1 MRFNDILKII
11 VAFILCHIAIFLTLQ
26 DSYLLYF
33 IAVLIF
39 TLPIVLFSFAQTT
52 LIKEA
57 KLKHLSS
64 NTFIYKLTSK
74 RHFSFLFH
82 LVAGTAISFVIPVFM
97 TTFCVA
103 EYISCLITL
112 LLIFI
117 ARFFIPKIS
126 ARIYKEKY
134 VEIKNKTATDCII
147 ILFGIIFF
155 PLLIWIFSDFSDSC
169 LHDYKNFRENQIAF
183 VIGSII
189 NNFAQVSNAF
199 LNNDFSQQTAIPFRL
214 ILAVLVLQGG
224 ILFFSL
230 TRFFLF
236 FFLDSNRIK
245 SVFAPTS
252 ELKTKEVFPQY
263 VVIFCISSILIFS
276 VLSFSAYFFCS
287 DTRNAK
293 YIDDKT
299 VLLTEKISDNI
310 YKIGTVNKLEKLEQ
324 ELAAET
330 KKELTESVNK
340 YFDQITVKVDN
351 YLDWYYSLSHE
362 YSELLTFFAGIATN
376 KLDEKMQDFL
386 GKNLEEKLC
395 LDYELEDELYTKYN
409 NLYQKFNDTKKVILA
424 ENIITHKNSFYHIV
438 IRTDSK
444 KIYKMKEPTPLIS
457 PDSKAAIAISTGI
470 GSGIA
475 AKIITTKLL
484 KRLSAKISA
493 KNVAATASKKLAS
506 VTGAA
511 IGTTVGPIGT
521 IIGAGVGLGVG
532 ILTDKLLISV
542 DESFNR
548 EKYKADIIAGIEEER
563 QFYLQQIAD
572 YKFN

>member
-1 MRFNDILKII
+1 MRFNDFLKII
-11 VAFILCHIAIFLTLQ
+11 VAFTLCHIAVFLTLQ
-26 DSYLLYF
+26 DSYPLYF
-33 IAVLIF
+33 VAVLIF
-39 TLPIVLFSFAQTT
+39 ALPIILFSFTQTT
-52 LIKEA
+52 LIKENT
-57 KLKHLSS
+57 LKHLSA

-74 RHFSFLFH
+74 RHFSFL
-82 LVAGTAISFVIPVFM
+82 LQTITAVVVSFILPVFL
-97 TTFCVA
+97 TSFSLA
-103 EYISCLITL
+103 EYFSCLITL

-117 ARFFIPKIS
+117 VRFFIPKIS
-126 ARIYKEKY
+126 AKFYKEKY
-134 VEIKNKTATDCII
+134 VEIKTKIATDIII
-147 ILFGIIFF
+147 ILLGIISFS
-155 PLLIWIFSDFSDSC
+155 LLTWAFSDFSGSC
-169 LHDYKNFRENQIAF
+169 LHNYKNFRANQIAF

-199 LNNDFSQQTAIPFRL
+199 LNNDFSRQMIIPLQL

-224 ILFFSL
+224 VLFFSL

-236 FFLDSNRIK
+236 FILDSNRIK

-252 ELKTKEVFPQY
+252 EVKAKKVLPQY
-263 VVIFCISSILIFS
+263 IVIFCISFVLIFS
-276 VLSFSAYFFCS
+276 VLSYSVLILCS
-287 DTRNAK
+287 DTKKTK

-310 YKIGTVNKLEKLEQ
+310 YKIGTVAKLKELEQ
-324 ELAAET
+324 NFSAET

-362 YSELLTFFAGIATN
+362 YSELLTFFTGIATN
-376 KLDEKMQDFL
+376 KLEEKMQTFL
-386 GKNLEEKLC
+386 GKNLEEKLS
-395 LDYELEDELYTKYN
+395 LDYELEDELHAKYN
-409 NLYQKFNDTKKVILA
+409 DLYQKFNDTKKVILA
-424 ENIITHKNSFYHIV
+424 ENIVTHKNSFYHIV
-438 IRTDSK
+438 IHTDSK

-457 PDSKAAIAISTGI
+457 PNSKTAIAISTGI

-475 AKIITTKLL
+475 TKIITTKLL

-493 KNVAATASKKLAS
+493 KTFAATASKKLAS
-506 VTGAA
+506 AAGAA

-548 EKYKADIIAGIEEER
+548 EKYKADIISGIEEER
-563 QFYLQQIAD
+563 QFYLQQIVD
-572 YKFN
+572 YELD